1 MTALLALVDEHR
13 EAIEYDCIRV
23 GVRLARLGT
32 PDCEWTEVK
41 AVVKNALRDPHSEL
55 FHTLSPEDAGWGRLE
70 QLLAA
75 GVDVLNWLRWAQT
88 KDGHRNVNHP
98 KPIARP
104 GIEKPEKIGDAP
116 LPSDEMD
123 AWLGWKSPE
132 LSA

>member
-1 MTALLALVDEHR
+1 MLLRDHWEEIEVDCLSLGLRLTWIGTHR
-13 EAIEYDCIRV
+13 FTWAE
-23 GVRLARLGT
+23 LNS
-32 PDCEWTEVK
+32 
-41 AVVKNALRDPHSEL
+41 VVKKALRDPHSEL
-55 FHTLSPEDAGWGRLE
+55 FHALSPEDAGWGRLE

-98 KPIARP
+98 KPIQRP